1 MSDTWKPLILGHRG
15 ARGLAPENTLPGF
28 AVADEMGLPAAE
40 LDVHQTR
47 DGAIV
52 VIHDHTVDRTTDGT
66 GRVESFSLKELR
78 ALDAAA
84 SWKPQFRGVA
94 IPTLEEVF
102 ERYGKRFLWQV
113 EFKVDDETPDL
124 PGLVKK
130 TADIVREFGIAE
142 RVTLTSFAP
151 RALEQARHEAP
162 DMERGL
168 ISSTEALGTI
178 VKAAELG
185 CTTVCLHQALL
196 EPPAVEAV
204 RAAGLFLAGWQGN
217 SYEEMDRLYAAR
229 ADGFS
234 SDRPDIAL
242 AWLKEHGMM

>member
-1 MSDTWKPLILGHRG
+1 MTDIWKPLILGHRG

-40 LDVHQTR
+40 LDVHQTK
-47 DGAIV
+47 DGRIV

-66 GRVESFSLKELR
+66 GRVESLSFDEVR
-78 ALDAAA
+78 ALDAADE
-84 SWKPQFRGVA
+84 WKPDFRGVV

-102 ERYGKRFLWQV
+102 EGYGKRFLWQV
-113 EFKVDDETPDL
+113 EFKVDDDTPDL

-130 TADIVREFGIAE
+130 TVGIINDFGIGE
-142 RVTLTSFAP
+142 RVTFTSFAP
-151 RALEQARHEAP
+151 HAVEETRRQAP
-162 DMERGL
+162 DIERGL
-168 ISSTEALGTI
+168 ISGNEAFGTI
-178 VKAAELG
+178 KRAQELG
-185 CTTVCLHQALL
+185 CSTVCLHQSLL
-196 EPPAVEAV
+196 EPDVVSAV
-204 RAAGLFLAGWQGN
+204 REANLFLAGWQGN

-234 SDRPDIAL
+234 SDKPDIAL